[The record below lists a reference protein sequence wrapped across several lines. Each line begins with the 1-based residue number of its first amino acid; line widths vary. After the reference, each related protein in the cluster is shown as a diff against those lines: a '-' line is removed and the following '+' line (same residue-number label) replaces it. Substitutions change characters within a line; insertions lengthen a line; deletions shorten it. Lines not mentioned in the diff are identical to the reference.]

1 MEKDDE
7 NKRGMVIMDIDGVI
21 NSFSNRRF
29 YLSFV
34 YKSIKNLA
42 KIRGRRALMQQLPK
56 LRKSGGP
63 NALFCFIRNY
73 CGDEKT
79 FNQYNKK
86 LVNDLNF
93 DLISPDPSLRS
104 FMKRLNKYGDIIV
117 RSDGL
122 SSIAGA
128 VWHRVIENRPSSEI
142 KKDILKPETLPSY
155 TETSFEG
162 KKISFSGIEDNN
174 LKLKT
179 DIESWKTFAQKYD
192 FDIKKSVLIDDS
204 RSNVRIGK
212 ALGMTTVRISK
223 LDSFL
228 QGTPFKNIMA
238 RSLSDILGARMS
250 ETLKHCQIAYGDKVD
265 VKTLFK
271 TLLEKT
277 SAFNPKFLHRSYEGR

>member
-122 SSIAGA
+122 SSIA
-128 VWHRVIENRPSSEI
+128 
-142 KKDILKPETLPSY
+142 
-155 TETSFEG
+155 
-162 KKISFSGIEDNN
+162 
-174 LKLKT
+174 
-179 DIESWKTFAQKYD
+179 
-192 FDIKKSVLIDDS
+192 
-204 RSNVRIGK
+204 
-212 ALGMTTVRISK
+212 
-223 LDSFL
+223 
-228 QGTPFKNIMA
+228 
-238 RSLSDILGARMS
+238 
-250 ETLKHCQIAYGDKVD
+250 
-265 VKTLFK
+265 
-271 TLLEKT
+271 
-277 SAFNPKFLHRSYEGR
+277 